1 MDRWILRHLNKE
13 LVHPLSIS
21 TCGTSNKH
29 TSLLSLP
36 RQAPRSH
43 GATMIR
49 PKSSH
54 DYHKPAEREEEK
66 IDGELAKVIA
76 SDLQTFKTVEGM
88 D

>member
-1 MDRWILRHLNKE
+1 
-13 LVHPLSIS
+13 
-21 TCGTSNKH
+21 
-29 TSLLSLP
+29 
-36 RQAPRSH
+36 
-43 GATMIR
+43 MIR

-88 D
+88 DQSNTARLSKLFHQKNHGKKSI